1 VKTDTDSSGAVT
13 YQLSQPPAG
22 MAINSDTGLITW
34 TPTADQTPTEQVT
47 VQATDPAGNTSQQQ
61 FTINVLA
68 TNIAPVLTAANPSL
82 GTTNEDTAITISLA
96 QFINGSGTTTIT
108 DADQGAVIGGL
119 ALTGVTG
126 NGTWQYSLDGT
137 TFTDVG
143 TVSESSAACCWP
155 ATPNCATSRTAR
167 TVKRPPL
174 PTAPGI
180 RQAVPMACQTT

>member
-1 VKTDTDSSGAVT
+1 MKATPAAARRQPAKRLMFPASIRQPSQLTVDTVAPQFDFTPVTAAVVGVPYTCQVKTDPDSAGAVT

-68 TNIAPVLTAANPSL
+68 TNSAPVLTAANPSL

-96 QFINGSGTTTIT
+96 RS
-108 DADQGAVIGGL
+108 
-119 ALTGVTG
+119 
-126 NGTWQYSLDGT
+126 S
-137 TFTDVG
+137 
-143 TVSESSAACCWP
+143 TVLEQPPSPTRTRARLSAESP
-155 ATPNCATSRTAR
+155 
-167 TVKRPPL
+167 
-174 PTAPGI
+174 
-180 RQAVPMACQTT
+180 